1 MKGKMKFDLGA
12 IKGWLLAH
20 GEKVAFGIVS
30 LVFLLLVYST
40 LGRET
45 LDARHEP
52 ERMTTLANQV
62 RDHVTNS
69 TWDAAREEVKV
80 VNYAERAKSEPLP
93 VDSYAIALP
102 LNRPV
107 ADPKA
112 KRAQPEVL
120 RPEEL
125 RVASGVDIF
134 LVKGAGGA
142 AGQNRGGQTAKA
154 QPWAVVTAL
163 VPLAR
168 QHTAFDA
175 AFAEA
180 VDFDP
185 KRDFPQYLKP
195 KLERAV
201 VDPAK
206 PDQLTWEP
214 VANPAAAE
222 QAGARRD
229 IVQSQFVHPILTEPL
244 VDLVPGSQWGEAVVH
259 PKTPLASES
268 GDAPKPAAP
277 PAAVAAAPP
286 GVRPPQQPAD
296 EQEIVPHVLLRLF
309 DYTVQPGRKYRYRV
323 TLSMVNPNSGVAPQF
338 LENPESAKVSELSSQ
353 PTDPTAVVTVPDGH
367 DLIAGPVDGGTRYTE
382 PTAKILVT
390 AIDANAGLKAATELE
405 VRRGAVANTGPVTVK
420 VPHPLDN
427 TPEELTR
434 SFESNIMILDIHGGK
449 DVTRRRH
456 DPPLTSPGEILILD
470 ASGNLSV
477 RSELDDRE
485 PFAKSIIRIEPEKKP
500 APEKDNK
507 DSKDSKGKA
516 LKGRTIGGK
525 Q

>member
-20 GEKVAFGIVS
+20 GEKVAFGVVGV
-30 LVFLLLVYST
+30 VFLLLVYST

-45 LDARHEP
+45 LDAQHEP
-52 ERMTTLANQV
+52 DRMTTLANQV

-69 TWDAAREEVKV
+69 TWDAAREQVKV

-163 VPLAR
+163 VPLAK
-168 QHTAFDA
+168 QHTAFEA

-185 KRDFPQYLKP
+185 KRDFPQFLKP

-201 VDPAK
+201 IDPAK

-214 VANPAAAE
+214 VANPAAVE

-244 VDLVPGSQWGEAVVH
+244 IDLVPGSQWGEAVAH
-259 PKTPLASES
+259 PKTPLASDS
-268 GDAPKPAAP
+268 GDAPKPAAV
-277 PAAVAAAPP
+277 PAAAAPP
-286 GVRPPQQPAD
+286 AAGARPAQPAD
-296 EQEIVPHVLLRLF
+296 EQQIVPHVLLRLF

-338 LENPESAKVSELSSQ
+338 LENPESAKVSELTSQ
-353 PTDPTAVVTVPDGH
+353 PTDPTAVVTIPDGH
-367 DLIAGPVDGGTRYTE
+367 DLIAGPVDGGTKYAE

-456 DPPLTSPGEILILD
+456 DTPLTSPGEILILD
-470 ASGNLSV
+470 ASGNMSV
-477 RSELDDRE
+477 RSELDDRD
-485 PFAKSIIRIEPEKKP
+485 PFAKSIIRNEPEKKP
-500 APEKDNK
+500 APEKEN
-507 DSKDSKGKA
+507 KDSKGKA
-516 LKGRTIGGK
+516 PKGRIGGK